1 MLSLVLVLFKFYFP
15 FFGVFI
21 FEFVKF
27 YFVRRSLF
35 EGKMRYCCWD
45 FFFFLFWRER
55 VFTKM
60 GILLVLFAHF

>member
-1 MLSLVLVLFKFYFP
+1 MLVLFKFYFP

-45 FFFFLFWRER
+45 FFFSFGGSVR

-60 GILLVLFAHF
+60 GIFISFVCPL

>member
-1 MLSLVLVLFKFYFP
+1 MLVLFKFYFP

-45 FFFFLFWRER
+45 FFFSFGGSVCLRKWAF
-55 VFTKM
+55 
-60 GILLVLFAHF
+60 LLVLFAHFE

>member
-45 FFFFLFWRER
+45 FFFS
-55 VFTKM
+55 
-60 GILLVLFAHF
+60 LLEGACVYENGHFISFVCPL